1 MHPPPPQPPPPS
13 QSNNARSGLRTCQHH
28 QNCWTNVP
36 NRSRL
41 YPSKFTRPNVF
52 LVMFHASHVLL
63 RLIHWQSNP
72 NPITGNPVPDSGAGH
87 LVQPGDQG
95 FGLHDHGQTG
105 RVPKDDKAFLTY
117 TFASPV
123 RVTKAVVVQHTNG
136 ADEVELFSG
145 SKSCGRSQGKSRTNG
160 QITGPAV
167 SLTEHMLYDYTFSEN
182 CPAGTG
188 ISSPITP
195 CMSPQIRLQSS
206 SFKSA
211 PSATLAAT
219 HCTACT
225 LWLNVLLFVRTSAT
239 GMKKCTGIMVSL
251 ISLIR

>member
-1 MHPPPPQPPPPS
+1 MLLLDIEYAPPQPPQPPPPS

-36 NRSRL
+36 IRL
-41 YPSKFTRPNVF
+41 RLCACKFARPNVF

-72 NPITGNPVPDSGAGH
+72 NPISGNPVPDSGAGH
-87 LVQPGDQG
+87 LVQPGNSG
-95 FGLHDHGQTG
+95 YGLHDHDRNG
-105 RVPKDDKAFLTY
+105 RVPNPDKAFLTY

-123 RVTKAVVVQHTNG
+123 RVTKAVVVQHGNG
-136 ADEVELFSG
+136 ADELELFSG
-145 SKSCGRSQGKSRTNG
+145 SKSCGTSKGKARTNG
-160 QITGPAV
+160 QITDPGV
-167 SLTEHMLYDYTFSEN
+167 GLQEHVLYDYTFSEN

-211 PSATLAAT
+211 PSLALAA
-219 HCTACT
+219 
-225 LWLNVLLFVRTSAT
+225 
-239 GMKKCTGIMVSL
+239 I
-251 ISLIR
+251 